1 MNSFRKM
8 GGLVARLSIGA
19 ALLALASAAQAAVEK
34 GTAKVVAVQGTA
46 EVSTDGVQW
55 TALNKGEKLHE
66 GAMIRTAGS
75 AAADLDLGRNGSLLR
90 LMPNSTVALSAL
102 TYEQTGVE
110 TIINTQI
117 DLRAG
122 RILGDVNKLS
132 AASKYEI
139 RTTKAVA
146 TVHGTRYEMSADG
159 KLIVAEGSVVIV
171 AYKEDGT
178 TITRVVS
185 AGEVFSP
192 VSGVV
197 TTATEADLV
206 DVGGSASSVPGI
218 VALPALQSKMIHEA
232 NFFDR
237 IVLPVDT
244 FVSRTQPSDR

>member
-146 TVHGTRYEMSADG
+146 TVHGTRYDMSADG
-159 KLIVAEGSVVIV
+159 KGR
-171 AYKEDGT
+171 K
-178 TITRVVS
+178 R
-185 AGEVFSP
+185 P
-192 VSGVV
+192 
-197 TTATEADLV
+197 
-206 DVGGSASSVPGI
+206 P
-218 VALPALQSKMIHEA
+218 P
-232 NFFDR
+232 R
-237 IVLPVDT
+237 
-244 FVSRTQPSDR
+244 